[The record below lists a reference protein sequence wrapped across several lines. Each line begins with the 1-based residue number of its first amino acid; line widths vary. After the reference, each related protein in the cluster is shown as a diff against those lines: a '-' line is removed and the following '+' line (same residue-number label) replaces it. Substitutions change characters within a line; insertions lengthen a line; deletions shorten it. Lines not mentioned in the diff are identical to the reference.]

1 MKLLCN
7 LRLLMAVAIAIVAG
21 SSVAGAAVLRVVF
34 RNERPEKIIVERKL
48 TDRANPQS
56 SHFFRDTVSVT
67 DSIVRLRLN
76 ISQPY
81 IISVKNP
88 ASLRT
93 GSLPVTLGIDDE
105 MTLTVDSTL
114 EQGRY
119 SGTQF
124 VDSIN
129 SFLRQQ
135 REFLKKNRQPRY
147 NRLSNSTARDSF
159 LTTFALSHRDSPIGV
174 IALLYASDS
183 IQARYFDELSPELEN
198 SIAANQYVELR
209 YSARRAKERINAR
222 ANMTVGKTMPDFA
235 LPDST
240 GRRVSLESLRGR
252 WVVIDFW
259 ATWCGVCL
267 RGFPELRKF
276 SEECGDRCTVVTI
289 DIDDREEI
297 WRPFIAKRD
306 MPWINLLNDPTDH
319 SESNPVKA
327 LGVSSIPVTVLIDPD
342 GKIAAIQRD
351 GRPGFL
357 PKIKEIIASG
367 KGAEAGL

>member
-1 MKLLCN
+1 MNLLLN
-7 LRLLMAVAIAIVAG
+7 FRLLMAMTIATIAG
-21 SSVAGAAVLRVVF
+21 TSVAGAAVLRVVF
-34 RNERPEKIIVERKL
+34 KNERPEKIIVERRL

-56 SHFFRDTVSVT
+56 SYFFRDTVNVT
-67 DSIVRLRLN
+67 DSIVKLRLN

-88 ASLRT
+88 ASLLT
-93 GSLPVTLGIDDE
+93 GSKPVTLGIDDE
-105 MTLTVDSTL
+105 MTLTVDSIL
-114 EQGRY
+114 EHGRY

-124 VDSIN
+124 VDSLD
-129 SFLRQQ
+129 SFSRQQ
-135 REFLKKNRQPRY
+135 HEFLAKNNQPSY
-147 NRLSNSTARDSF
+147 NRLKNSTARDSF

-174 IALLYASDS
+174 IALIHASDS

-198 SIAANQYVELR
+198 SIVANQYVELR
-209 YSARRAKERINAR
+209 YRAHKTKARINAR

-276 SEECGDRCTVVTI
+276 SEECGDRCTVLTI

-297 WRPFIAKRD
+297 WRPFIAKLD

-319 SESNPVKA
+319 GESNPVKA
-327 LGVSSIPVTVLIDPD
+327 LGINSIPVTVLIDPD

-351 GRPGFL
+351 GKPGFL

-367 KGAEAGL
+367 KGSEAGL